1 MIDPMTAAAIA
12 EQAKKTLDAIIG
24 AVSAIRR
31 FYAQP
36 EGWPLEIQE
45 ITETPQGWTIIRAYH
60 EMRKDN
66 LLRAECP
73 RKVRQRFEFCGR
85 SQYIIWP
92 TALGISDASRRGY
105 AFILWSDDRSRWQ
118 GLPPE
123 KLAELS
129 LSLGD

>member
-1 MIDPMTAAAIA
+1 VLVVDPATAAAIA
-12 EQAKKTLDAIIG
+12 RKVLDTI
-24 AVSAIRR
+24 VSAVGSIRK
-31 FYAQP
+31 FYDQP
-36 EGWPLEIQE
+36 DGWPLEIQE

-60 EMRKDN
+60 EMRQDN
-66 LLRAECP
+66 LFRAECP
-73 RKVRQRFEFCGR
+73 KKVRERFDFCGR

-92 TALGISDASRRGY
+92 TALDIVDASRRGY

-118 GLPPE
+118 SLPPE